1 MERIKRCCL
10 IIVIAAVLITFL
22 AFYVWAI
29 NSRDHGPH
37 SVHATFLREED
48 GVAAVKI
55 EEGPLRLFP
64 EVTFET
70 DGMEALPRPPQ
81 EGDRLFVDYYTVY
94 VAWPLRVDATEW
106 CYRSGDRQIDP
117 VVDLIGGE
125 YH

>member
-1 MERIKRCCL
+1 MKRIKRAAL
-10 IIVIAAVLITFL
+10 VIVIAAALIGGL
-22 AFYVWAI
+22 AVYVWVVD
-29 NSRDHGPH
+29 SRDQGPH
-37 SVHATFLREED
+37 SVRTTFLHAED

-94 VAWPLRVDATEW
+94 VAWPLRVDATVW

-117 VVDLIGGE
+117 VTELVGDAGR
-125 YH
+125 